1 MNKIF
6 DYTNLTFNEL
16 IEKISISRFFHLPKM
31 VAEALRKIPSGGG
44 SEPAYKVYAALLTQL
59 GTDAP
64 VATVLENTIGEITFT
79 YEDVGYYGVI
89 SDNLFTLNKTTFD
102 ISSKI
107 SFTEVGG
114 DLTYSFVD
122 DESFLSINTYTFET
136 PDFVKSNFMLDKNFI
151 EIRVYN

>member
-16 IEKISISRFFHLPKM
+16 IEKISIARFFHLPKM

-44 SEPAYKVYAALLTQL
+44 SEPAYKVYTALLSQE

-64 VATVLENTIGEITFT
+64 VATILENTLGEIVWSREIKGIYTGTLLNTFI
-79 YEDVGYYGVI
+79 ED
-89 SDNLFTLNKTTFD
+89 KTHL
-102 ISSKI
+102 I
-107 SFTEVGG
+107 
-114 DLTYSFVD
+114 LTN
-122 DESFLSINTYTFET
+122 NTYTFAGY
-136 PDFVKSNFMLDKNFI
+136 PSYNSFVVKDTDSVRIVTTESPENIDVNLYNIPI

>member
-16 IEKISISRFFHLPKM
+16 IEKISIARFFHLPKM

-44 SEPAYKVYAALLTQL
+44 SEPAYKVYTALLSQE

-64 VATVLENTIGEITFT
+64 VATILENTLGEIVWSREIKGIYTGTLLNTFI
-79 YEDVGYYGVI
+79 ED
-89 SDNLFTLNKTTFD
+89 KTHL
-102 ISSKI
+102 I
-107 SFTEVGG
+107 
-114 DLTYSFVD
+114 LTN
-122 DESFLSINTYTFET
+122 NTYTLGGYPSYNSFDVKDTDSVRIVTTESPENIDGNLYNT
-136 PDFVKSNFMLDKNFI
+136 PI